1 MKDKKHTHPAPEAA
15 PTNAAGVVRALPP
28 PSIPPEQ
35 PNPKPQAHP
44 DSVEWVQERGSA
56 IYAGTEAAPAATEG
70 PGDKQ
75 PNAHLYENV
84 EWVRERGSAIYA
96 GPEIPAAAPD
106 SLDCARLQPVPERDK
121 RQPPGVGLK
130 RIDEFIRRYP
140 GRKPDPDAIRREYV
154 KSVTAE
160 TEDAC
165 HACLDRYIASDQV
178 FREIVMNGDRWLRQ
192 QARNNWEGDWTR
204 AQTKRSRLEERA
216 ADYARR
222 REAEEKAHGD

>member
-1 MKDKKHTHPAPEAA
+1 MKDKKHTHPDPEAA
-15 PTNAAGVVRALPP
+15 PANGAGVVRALPP
-28 PSIPPEQ
+28 PSIPPHEQ
-35 PNPKPQAHP
+35 PNSQPP
-44 DSVEWVQERGSA
+44 
-56 IYAGTEAAPAATEG
+56 AP
-70 PGDKQ
+70 
-75 PNAHLYENV
+75 
-84 EWVRERGSAIYA
+84 S
-96 GPEIPAAAPD
+96 AAAPD
-106 SLDCARLQPVPERDK
+106 SQPVPQRDK

-140 GRKPDPDAIRREYV
+140 GKKPDPDAIRREYV

-160 TEDAC
+160 AEDAC
-165 HACLDRYIASDQV
+165 HECLDRYIASDQV